1 MLFVFKSD
9 ASADVIMFGEAARKL
24 LAIVGKDPE
33 DAKGIITVAQLPDAI
48 ARLNAA
54 IEADKARQAARRAEE
69 EEEEE
74 EEVEAG
80 RTGIAAPVSLAQRAW
95 PLLDML
101 QLSRKESV
109 PVVWGV

>member
-9 ASADVIMFGEAARKL
+9 ASADVIMFAEVARKL

-54 IEADKARQAARRAEE
+54 SRRTRRARPCS
-69 EEEEE
+69 
-74 EEVEAG
+74 ARKRRR
-80 RTGIAAPVSLAQRAW
+80 RTRKRAAPASPR
-95 PLLDML
+95 
-101 QLSRKESV
+101 R
-109 PVVWGV
+109 

>member
-9 ASADVIMFGEAARKL
+9 ASADVIMFAEEARKL

-54 IEADKARQAARRAEE
+54 IEEDKARQTMQRAEKE
-69 EEEEE
+69 EEDA
-74 EEVEAG
+74 EAG

>member
-9 ASADVIMFGEAARKL
+9 ASADVIMFAEVARKL

-54 IEADKARQAARRAEE
+54 IEEDKARQTMQRAEKEE
-69 EEEEE
+69 EEDA
-74 EEVEAG
+74 EAG